1 METTSKLCMTTD
13 EAAFMLN
20 ISKSK
25 LYQLLRDNAIPS
37 VRVGRKILIPTKELE
52 EWLHTQVSCNRNLKT
67 E

>member
-52 EWLHTQVSCNRNLKT
+52 EWLHTQASCNRNLKT